1 MNRFVQ
7 RRGRTREGILEY
19 RKNSSLE
26 CFQRPRELFTRPA
39 ELRTPSHTPLG
50 PKRVQGRNAEI
61 VKVRGGSCFQGQS
74 LLRAKVVRGKFVH
87 TAHYCTAGLIAES
100 SAIAESYS
108 AIIRSYKERCLT
120 KMSSAEGVAILATSV
135 DGEPTARPW
144 RSRVSPRPP
153 TPKSDESDEGKHA
166 HDVARVRISSVHAR
180 CFAR

>member
-1 MNRFVQ
+1 MQ

-61 VKVRGGSCFQGQS
+61 VKVRGGSWVQGQS
-74 LLRAKVVRGKFVH
+74 LLRAKFV
-87 TAHYCTAGLIAES
+87 ASSCTRLHSGGLIAES

>member
-1 MNRFVQ
+1 MLSRAKFVA
-7 RRGRTREGILEY
+7 G
-19 RKNSSLE
+19 
-26 CFQRPRELFTRPA
+26 
-39 ELRTPSHTPLG
+39 
-50 PKRVQGRNAEI
+50 
-61 VKVRGGSCFQGQS
+61 
-74 LLRAKVVRGKFVH
+74 KVVRGKFVH
-87 TAHYCTAGLIAES
+87 TIAQRGLIAES

-120 KMSSAEGVAILATSV
+120 KMSSAEDVAILATSV